1 MAAFDHCL
9 EFLNGRFY
17 QLVKDRSL
25 NVPMVPGR
33 ADLVRVYMTTLTVEE
48 IEKEARELAL
58 KNIINKN
65 RPNGWNNFEIDPPLY
80 LEGLSQSECFEL
92 GRSFQFILDTNA
104 RFSIQYLNDLSYQ
117 KIKEVRDRIRLHI
130 FLDIK
135 EARKEKL
142 NSLASRYCYK
152 NCDEDCC
159 DEEYCET
166 EENCRCF
173 RKNYQ
178 YDYSS
183 NDLDEMLLDETKLPP
198 F

>member
-1 MAAFDHCL
+1 MAAFDRGL

-33 ADLVRVYMTTLTVEE
+33 ADLARVYMTTLTVED
-48 IEKEARELAL
+48 IEKEAREIAL
-58 KNIINKN
+58 KNVINKKN
-65 RPNGWNNFEIDPPLY
+65 PNGWNNFEINPPIY
-80 LEGLSQSECFEL
+80 IGGLAKSECFEL

-104 RFSIQYLNDLSYQ
+104 RFSIQHLNNLSYQ

-130 FLDIK
+130 FVDIK
-135 EARKEKL
+135 NARKEKL
-142 NSLASRYCYK
+142 DDLASRYCYK

-159 DEEYCET
+159 DDEYNDSG
-166 EENCRCF
+166 ENCRCF
-173 RKNYQ
+173 RKNYK
-178 YDYSS
+178 YDYSDE
-183 NDLDEMLLDETKLPP
+183 DLDEMLLDKIILPP